1 MCCACIDGSAQ
12 ATRSKIGRD
21 PPPTLLN
28 KLECVGTETNLTQ
41 CPEDKGQCIT
51 PGAGI
56 ICPVQN
62 GKLYVAI

>member
-12 ATRSKIGRD
+12 ATRSKIGRN

-28 KLECVGTETNLTQ
+28 KLECVGTETNLAQ
-41 CPEDKGQCIT
+41 CPEDKGQCII

-62 GKLYVAI
+62 GKLHVAI